1 MISCMLNHFLFNYV
15 VELVTVKLS
24 ITVETISQVV
34 ELVAGI
40 FLFIYVTIF
49 VSSSYLA
56 DFNEFNEL

>member
-1 MISCMLNHFLFNYV
+1 MLNHFLFNYV